1 MKTGVTPSGY
11 VIIERE
17 DGKKSLHQHEYE
29 FRSREDLA
37 RFLTP
42 YYKNV
47 QVFSTTYPTRTN
59 LYFYATDGTIPFD
72 RDWCLTIR
80 Q

>member
-42 YYKNV
+42 YFKNV